1 MQYSVGVIH
10 GRFQVLHNDHLA
22 YLLAGKALC
31 KKLVVGITNPDPGR
45 TAAEA
50 TDVQRG
56 LESNNPLSYYQRAQ
70 LVEAV
75 LLEQGIARDAF
86 MVVPFPINLPQLYR
100 WYVPLDATFFVTIYD
115 DWGRAKL
122 QRFSD
127 LGLRT
132 HVLRDVPNDEKG
144 LSASQVRQL
153 MQQGGNWQN
162 LVPPAAARLLMQW
175 DIPQRLLQLAQ
186 H

>member
-1 MQYSVGVIH
+1 
-10 GRFQVLHNDHLA
+10 
-22 YLLAGKALC
+22 
-31 KKLVVGITNPDPGR
+31 
-45 TAAEA
+45 
-50 TDVQRG
+50 
-56 LESNNPLSYYQRAQ
+56 
-70 LVEAV
+70 V

-86 MVVPFPINLPQLYR
+86 MVVPFPINLPELYR

-122 QRFSD
+122 QRFND

-153 MQQGGNWQN
+153 MQQGGNWQS
-162 LVPPAAARLLMQW
+162 LVPPAAARLLVQW

-186 H
+186 D